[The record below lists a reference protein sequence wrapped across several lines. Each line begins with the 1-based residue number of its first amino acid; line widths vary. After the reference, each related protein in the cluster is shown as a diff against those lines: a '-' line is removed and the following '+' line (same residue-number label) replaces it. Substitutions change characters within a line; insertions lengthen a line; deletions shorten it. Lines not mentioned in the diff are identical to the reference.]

1 MTIYINYAHN
11 DKSFIDEL
19 VAQISRRN
27 TDSCIVAWEFAEGD
41 SLIEDV
47 KSADV
52 GKSAVL
58 IILSTESVA
67 SEWCQN
73 RLSAELKQLE
83 DKNAVVIPVVIDD
96 CCIPEYAR
104 DMPIADF
111 SKDVDAGMR
120 TIMKEVAKVGIYE
133 LSNGIM
139 SLNWLDVDG
148 KLVVLLGYDDVYP
161 SGAMQAHLEI
171 RANSVASAMYYRDA
185 RLKDVHG
192 RVRVFEALHAH
203 FGEMPDAKSF
213 VSKHA
218 EYNHRVTVNGSTL
231 GEEYSVLV
239 NVRLLGDVPEYEMPV
254 DVPCLIFAVY
264 SRMCAAFGMQ
274 PIERGRRKLN
284 D

>member
-1 MTIYINYAHN
+1 MTIFINYAHN
-11 DKSFIDEL
+11 DKAFIDEL
-19 VAQISRRN
+19 VIQISRRH

-41 SLIEDV
+41 SLIEEV
-47 KSADV
+47 KSADD
-52 GKSAVL
+52 GTSAAL
-58 IILSTESVA
+58 IILSTESVL
-67 SEWCQN
+67 SEWCQH

-83 DKNAVVIPVVIDD
+83 DKHAVIIPVVIDD
-96 CCIPEYAR
+96 CCIPEFAK

-111 SKDVDAGMR
+111 SKDVDAGMC
-120 TIMKEVAKVGIYE
+120 TIMKEMAKVGIYE
-133 LSNGIM
+133 SSNGVM
-139 SLNWLDVDG
+139 SLNWLDVYG

-203 FGEMPDAKSF
+203 CGKMTDAKSF

-239 NVRLLGDVPEYEMPV
+239 NARLLGDAPECEIQL
-254 DVPCLIFAVY
+254 DVPGLIFAVY
-264 SRMCAAFGMQ
+264 CQMCAAFGIQ
-274 PIERGRRKLN
+274 SIELGQK
-284 D
+284 